1 LAQFHGDRYLIAM
14 ADCVWIYEPK
24 AHRLPPYSK
33 DDICAQSGTEG
44 LATVFPGAVDY
55 PKLTQ
60 NLRLPHQQFVT
71 FVQTVGY
78 PRA

>member
-1 LAQFHGDRYLIAM
+1 M
-14 ADCVWIYEPK
+14 ADGVRIYEPK

-33 DDICAQSGTEG
+33 DDICAQTGTEG
-44 LATVFPGAVDY
+44 LATVFRGAVDY

-78 PRA
+78 PCA